1 MKIALLIEK
10 LNYVT
15 GWVSSEQRV
24 LKGGALD
31 NALQEQTWDPSIQS
45 LCHFP
50 DVLFA
55 MSEKLDQT
63 RKLGDAF
70 LSQEDEVMTTVQELR
85 LKAKEQGNLR
95 TTVTQ
100 K

>member
-1 MKIALLIEK
+1 LH
-10 LNYVT
+10 
-15 GWVSSEQRV
+15 
-24 LKGGALD
+24 

-85 LKAKEQGNLR
+85 LKAREQGNLR
-95 TTVTQ
+95 TQ
-100 K
+100 KHRNNGNPLFYRSIPE

>member
-1 MKIALLIEK
+1 
-10 LNYVT
+10 
-15 GWVSSEQRV
+15 
-24 LKGGALD
+24 LD
-31 NALQEQTWDPSIQS
+31 NALQEQTRDLSIKS

-63 RKLGDAF
+63 RKLGYAF

-85 LKAKEQGNLR
+85 LKAKMQGNLR
-95 TTVTQ
+95 TTETQ

>member
-1 MKIALLIEK
+1 
-10 LNYVT
+10 
-15 GWVSSEQRV
+15 
-24 LKGGALD
+24 LD
-31 NALQEQTWDPSIQS
+31 NALQEQTWELSIQS
-45 LCHFP
+45 LGHFP

-70 LSQEDEVMTTVQELR
+70 LSQKDEVMATVQELR
-85 LKAKEQGNLR
+85 LKAREQGNLR